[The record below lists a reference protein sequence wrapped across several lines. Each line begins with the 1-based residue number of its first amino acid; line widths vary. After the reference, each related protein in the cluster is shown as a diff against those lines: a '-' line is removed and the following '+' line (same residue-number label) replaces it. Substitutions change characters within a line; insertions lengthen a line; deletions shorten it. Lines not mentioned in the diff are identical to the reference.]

1 MVIAH
6 PVGMCVLNLKTSFR
20 KKERKKKVSYERIP
34 KEEQLGIAAP

>member
-20 KKERKKKVSYERIP
+20 KKEVSYERIP